1 MKVSESGLFE
11 ILTDGQFH
19 SGQELA
25 NCMGVSRTA
34 VWKHLASIRKKGVD
48 MVAVRGRGY
57 RLSAP
62 VELLDTKKISGYLD
76 ATTAITLQDLD
87 IHYQLDS
94 TNRLLR
100 DRLGNN
106 SIHAHVVCAEY
117 QTEGRGRGTNLW
129 LTAPAAG
136 LCLSLGW
143 HFESAPKTLSALSL
157 AAGVVLTECL
167 AEIAPAT
174 VRLKWPNDLVY
185 AGAKLG
191 GVLIESRGQLAGAI
205 DLIIG
210 IGINIDMPP
219 GLAANITQNVT
230 DLTRVFG
237 YRPSRNLLAAIIINR
252 MFRLLGN
259 YDRYGFE
266 SYIDKW
272 RELDITRGSNAIL
285 HQAGGSVTGHVV
297 DIDEYGFLI
306 MSVDGT
312 MSRFSSGDLS
322 LRIINE
328 SIY

>member
-1 MKVSESGLFE
+1 MKVKETGLFE
-11 ILTDGQFH
+11 ILADGQFH

-34 VWKHLASIRKKGVD
+34 VWKHLASIRNKGVD
-48 MVAVRGRGY
+48 MIAVRGRGY
-57 RLSAP
+57 RLAAP
-62 VELLDTKKISGYLD
+62 VELLDTKKISAHLD
-76 ATTAITLQDLD
+76 AAAAANLQDLG

-100 DRLGNN
+100 ERSVNN

-117 QTEGRGRGTNLW
+117 QTDGRGRGSNHW
-129 LTAPAAG
+129 LSAPAAG
-136 LCLSLGW
+136 LCLSIGW
-143 HFESAPKTLSALSL
+143 HFESTPKTLSALSL
-157 AAGVVLTECL
+157 ATGVVLSDCL
-167 AEIAPAT
+167 AEIGPEK

-205 DLIIG
+205 DVIIG
-210 IGINIDMPP
+210 IGINIEMPT
-219 GLAANITQNVT
+219 GLAARIAQNIT

-259 YDRYGFE
+259 YDREGFE
-266 SYIDKW
+266 SYIGKW
-272 RELDITRGSNAIL
+272 RELDITRGNNAIL
-285 HQAGGSVTGHVV
+285 HQAAGNVTGQVV
-297 DIDEYGFLI
+297 DIDENGFLI

-312 MSRFSSGDLS
+312 LSRFSSGDLS
-322 LRIINE
+322 LRITA
-328 SIY
+328 